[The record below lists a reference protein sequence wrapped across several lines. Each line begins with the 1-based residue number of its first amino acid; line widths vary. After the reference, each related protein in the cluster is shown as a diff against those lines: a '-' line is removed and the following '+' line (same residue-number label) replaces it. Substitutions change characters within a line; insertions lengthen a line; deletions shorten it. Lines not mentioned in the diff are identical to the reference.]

1 MKQYLR
7 KNLIVLLI
15 VVSVIFPV
23 TGCSS
28 SSPDETA
35 ATPTP
40 IPTAVIPTKPTYNVE
55 RGDVI
60 EEMQFTARVAPV
72 EQEELF
78 FRTNGRVRNIYL
90 EEGDEVEAGQV
101 IADLEFLD
109 ALERQLA
116 TDQLRLRRS
125 EISVENA
132 QLALDLFKK
141 NTPSP
146 ELVLAQAEKDLADA
160 EERVSKASRALS
172 LTQLTANQAD
182 IDAAYAQVVL
192 SEEALERAQERFAPY
207 ANKPNNNITRARLQA
222 DLSAAEQRYESAVIQ
237 YNAMTGTASKTE
249 QGVAGA
255 ELAVATAQLADA
267 QAELERVQENPVPR
281 GYEQELALM
290 ENELELA
297 KIAYEET
304 LVSVADV
311 ESAIADAQLVAPF
324 DGVVTSLRISDGRP
338 AEAFRVYSVVS
349 NMNSLELSASLT
361 SEDMQYLEKGM
372 QVTANLS
379 SRPSETFSGTIRYLP
394 YGIPIEEIEDEQ
406 TTRITLDVD
415 TEEIGL
421 ETGDLMR
428 VTVVLDQ
435 KDDVLW
441 LPPQAIRT
449 FEGRKFVVLQA
460 DGYQQRVDVTVGI
473 EGDDRVEI
481 ESGLEE
487 GQIIISP

>member
-1 MKQYLR
+1 MNLKR
-7 KNLIVLLI
+7 RTNLIITI
-15 VVSVIFPV
+15 VILSIFVSA
-23 TGCSS
+23 TGCST
-28 SSPDETA
+28 SPSQEAD

-40 IPTAVIPTKPTYNVE
+40 IPTAIIPTKPTYTVE
-55 RGDVI
+55 RGSVI
-60 EEMQFTARVAPV
+60 EELQFTARVAPV
-72 EQEELF
+72 VEEELF
-78 FRTNGRVRNIYL
+78 FRTAGRVRNIYV
-90 EEGDEVEAGQV
+90 EEGDEVEEGQI

-109 ALERQLA
+109 DLERQLA
-116 TDQLRLRRS
+116 SDQLRLRRS
-125 EISVENA
+125 DISVENA

-141 NTPSP
+141 NTPSS
-146 ELVLAQAEKDLADA
+146 ELLLAQAEKAVADA
-160 EERVSKASRALS
+160 EEHVSKASRALS

-192 SEEALERAQERFAPY
+192 TEEALERAKERFAPY
-207 ANKPNNNITRARLQA
+207 ANKPENNITRARLQA

-237 YNAMTGTASKTE
+237 YNAMTGTASETE
-249 QGVAGA
+249 QGVAFA
-255 ELAVATAQLADA
+255 ELAVAKAQLADA
-267 QAELERVQENPVPR
+267 QAELERIQENPVPR
-281 GYEQELALM
+281 GYEEELALK

-297 KIAYEET
+297 KIAYDET

-311 ESAIADAQLVAPF
+311 ESAISDAQLVAPF
-324 DGVVTSLRISDGRP
+324 DGVVTSLRISDGSA
-338 AEAFRVYSVVS
+338 AEAFRSYSVVS
-349 NMNSLELSASLT
+349 DMSSLELSASLT

-372 QVTANLS
+372 PVTANLS
-379 SRPSETFSGTIRYLP
+379 SRPSDIYAGIIRYLP
-394 YGIPIEEIEDEQ
+394 YGLPVEEIEEEQ
-406 TTRITLDVD
+406 TTRISLDVD
-415 TEEIGL
+415 TEELGL
-421 ETGDLMR
+421 DLGDLMR
-428 VTVVLDQ
+428 VTVILEK